1 MENQPIFTTN
11 TAPEATETP
20 PKSFNLKLFSV
31 VVAVVVALAGAIV
44 LVVNLLKDNSEFV
57 EDGGKS
63 LPNLSESK
71 YVELKDYDVSFEE
84 LESFYEEEIEEK
96 ITLFFTYLKPE
107 FKTLTLVSTDYSENT
122 PETEDDTSGG
132 YKTTVLTLKSDTGE
146 RFTAS
151 VLIRSPKTN
160 GYELVI
166 EDASG
171 KEIYSY
177 TAGDITKDLYA
188 GAEYDSLLDVILDK
202 LPHTGELESGAKF
215 EITYEGEDGDRL
227 TVSPAGGSFS
237 TEDCKNALSAAA
249 DWANSLELKYSKE
262 ITENNFTC
270 EL

>member
-1 MENQPIFTTN
+1 MNNERIISVTPVEEP
-11 TAPEATETP
+11 TAP
-20 PKSFNLKLFSV
+20 KKINLKLVFVIAGGVVLLAAIIFLVITFFSEK
-31 VVAVVVALAGAIV
+31 A
-44 LVVNLLKDNSEFV
+44 EFV

-71 YVELKDYDVSFEE
+71 YVDLKDYDLSLEGADSDFET
-84 LESFYEEEIEEK
+84 EIQEK
-96 ITLFFTYLKPE
+96 IMLFFTYLKPE
-107 FKTLTLVSTDYSENT
+107 MKTLTMVSSETSESLSESEDDASGSYRVST
-122 PETEDDTSGG
+122 
-132 YKTTVLTLKSDTGE
+132 LTFKSDTGE
-146 RFTAS
+146 RFAAKVFTDIPS
-151 VLIRSPKTN
+151 TYK
-160 GYELVI
+160 YELII

-188 GAEYDSLLDVILDK
+188 DAEYDSLLDVILDK

-227 TVSPAGGSFS
+227 TVSPAGSSFS

-262 ITENNFTC
+262 ITENNFAC